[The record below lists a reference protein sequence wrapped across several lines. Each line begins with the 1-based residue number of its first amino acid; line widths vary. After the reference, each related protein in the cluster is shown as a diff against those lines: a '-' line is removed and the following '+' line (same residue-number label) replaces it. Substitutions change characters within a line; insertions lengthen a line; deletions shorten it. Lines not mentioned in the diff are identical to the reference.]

1 MWSDESKSE
10 GEMKI
15 KMDNLS
21 SLIQFAQQMKE
32 GEMHAATGNS

>member
-1 MWSDESKSE
+1 MWLENRKSE

-32 GEMHAATGNS
+32 GELHAATGNS